1 MKVSVDD
8 WKDTKDYGRNK
19 MIKMMRLRASS
30 NNKQLYKI
38 SAHKGL
44 LDEYEGETGSEIPE
58 FILSAIDEKKE
69 RV

>member
-1 MKVSVDD
+1 
-8 WKDTKDYGRNK
+8 
-19 MIKMMRLRASS
+19 MMRLRASS